1 MLGLE
6 SAKEMFAVVVD
17 RDVMAAIELQERV
30 AELDD
35 RKQAVTTIS
44 VIDLVAEV
52 MELD

>member
-6 SAKEMFAVVVD
+6 SVKEMFAVVVG
-17 RDVMAAIELQERV
+17 RDVMAAIELRGRV

-35 RKQAVTTIS
+35 RKQAVATIS

-52 MELD
+52 TELD